1 MNAYRGITVVDEAE
15 NQDRTA
21 PVILTTI
28 NCDGVYRYWTA
39 DNMNEWHEYW
49 WCEDYDGPAG
59 DDEVVEL
66 FVNGKKIPNMK
77 TFEDIVSKYKFDLP
91 YPT

>member
-28 NCDGVYRYWTA
+28 NCDRVYRYWTA
-39 DNMNEWHEYW
+39 DNMNE
-49 WCEDYDGPAG
+49 
-59 DDEVVEL
+59 
-66 FVNGKKIPNMK
+66 
-77 TFEDIVSKYKFDLP
+77 
-91 YPT
+91 

>member
-1 MNAYRGITVVDEAE
+1 MKGNSLKGEVAE
-15 NQDRTA
+15 KL
-21 PVILTTI
+21 VLTFYKLPQT
-28 NCDGVYRYWTA
+28 VYRYWTA
-39 DNMNEWHEYW
+39 NNMNEWHEYW

-66 FVNGKKIPNMK
+66 FVNGKKVPDMK

>member
-28 NCDGVYRYWTA
+28 NCDGVINCRHFSY
-39 DNMNEWHEYW
+39 
-49 WCEDYDGPAG
+49 
-59 DDEVVEL
+59 
-66 FVNGKKIPNMK
+66 K
-77 TFEDIVSKYKFDLP
+77 TL
-91 YPT
+91 